1 MKRRQNI
8 LKGQNVF
15 IFMSKQDSGKQVSGK
30 CVENNFLL
38 MVLKKK
44 NINKTSRLQNKLCD
58 QKIKF

>member
-15 IFMSKQDSGKQVSGK
+15 IFMSKQDSGKQVSEK

-44 NINKTSRLQNKLCD
+44 H
-58 QKIKF
+58 